1 LRRLLNSSKLT
12 KPTFRTT
19 ADGNPAS
26 ISLDL
31 LTTAYSYA
39 TLGEKVVSLVTKL
52 EFCGLAFGRLD
63 KSFGDKLIQNSSFV
77 RLQIR
82 AGAVQ

>member
-1 LRRLLNSSKLT
+1 MRHSVGWNWRR
-12 KPTFRTT
+12 PTT
-19 ADGNPAS
+19 ANGNPAS

-52 EFCGLAFGRLD
+52 EFCRYAFDGLD
-63 KSFGDKLIQNSSFV
+63 KPLCDKLIENSSFV

-82 AGAVQ
+82 AGAIQ

>member
-1 LRRLLNSSKLT
+1 MELAKTNNGRWQPRH
-12 KPTFRTT
+12 R
-19 ADGNPAS
+19 
-26 ISLDL
+26 LDL

-63 KSFGDKLIQNSSFV
+63 KSFCDKLIENSSFV

-82 AGAVQ
+82 TRAVQ